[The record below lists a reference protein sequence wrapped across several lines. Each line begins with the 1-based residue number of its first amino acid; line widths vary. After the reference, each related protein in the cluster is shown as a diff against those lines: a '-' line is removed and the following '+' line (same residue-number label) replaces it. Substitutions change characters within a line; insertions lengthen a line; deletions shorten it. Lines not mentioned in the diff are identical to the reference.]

1 MERRLPLQGF
11 FLTATPRPAAESFD
25 MLRTG
30 GRGVYIA
37 RGEAV
42 EPSFTKATIPIF
54 QLASA
59 LTWCMDRC
67 T

>member
-11 FLTATPRPAAESFD
+11 LLTATPRPTAEPFD
-25 MLRTG
+25 KLRTS
-30 GRGVYIA
+30 GRGVHIA

-42 EPSFTKATIPIF
+42 EPSFTKATIPAS

-59 LTWCMDRC
+59 LTWSMNRC